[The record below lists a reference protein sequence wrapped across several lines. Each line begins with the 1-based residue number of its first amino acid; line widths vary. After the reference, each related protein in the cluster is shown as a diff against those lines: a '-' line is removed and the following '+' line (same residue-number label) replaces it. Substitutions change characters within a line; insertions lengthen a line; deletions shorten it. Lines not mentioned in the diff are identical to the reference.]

1 MFDARL
7 NRYLAPG
14 LGKLAKGLD
23 WLGLRADQVTLAGF
37 GCGVLAGCAVIPG
50 WFWLALGLFALNRL
64 ADGLDGALA
73 RLQGPTER
81 GAFLDIVADFLNYG
95 WLPLC
100 FAFYDSANALAAA
113 FLLFSFIGTGSSFL
127 AYAIMA
133 ERSGSAG
140 LAAQQGHKRT
150 GFFYLGGLTE
160 GAETILVLAAMLV
173 WPTEFIWLAVF
184 FGLACWLTTGWR
196 IYAAWQDF
204 PATRPPGQGDF
215 SAGRKM
221 ADD

>member
-7 NRYLAPG
+7 NRLLAPG
-14 LGKLAKGLD
+14 LGKLAGGLD
-23 WLGLRADQVTLAGF
+23 RLGLRADQVTLAGF
-37 GCGVLAGCAVIPG
+37 VCGMLAGCAVIPG

-73 RLQGPTER
+73 RLQGPSDR

-100 FAFYDSANALAAA
+100 FAFYDPANALAAA
-113 FLLFSFIGTGSSFL
+113 FLLFSFIGTGTSFL

-133 ERSGSAG
+133 ERRGGG
-140 LAAQQGHKRT
+140 LAAPPEPGRK
-150 GFFYLGGLTE
+150 GFFYLAGLTE

-173 WPTEFIWLAVF
+173 WPSAFVWLAVF

-196 IYAAWQDF
+196 IYAGWQDF
-204 PATRPPGQGDF
+204 PAPAPAVEDGF
-215 SAGRKM
+215 SAGGKR

>member
-7 NRYLAPG
+7 NRLLAPG
-14 LGKLAKGLD
+14 LGKLAEGLD
-23 WLGLRADQVTLAGF
+23 RLGLRADQVTLAGF
-37 GCGVLAGCAVIPG
+37 GCGMLAGCAVIAG

-73 RLQGPTER
+73 RQQGPSDR
-81 GAFLDIVADFLNYG
+81 GAFLDIVADFLIYG

-100 FAFYDSANALAAA
+100 FAFYDNANALAAA

-127 AYAIMA
+127 AYAILA
-133 ERSGSAG
+133 ERSPAAEPAASAR
-140 LAAQQGHKRT
+140 K
-150 GFFYLGGLTE
+150 GFFYLAGLTE
-160 GAETILVLAAMLV
+160 GGETILVLAAMLI
-173 WPTEFIWLAVF
+173 WPSAFVWLACI

-196 IYAAWQDF
+196 IYAGWQHF
-204 PATRPPGQGDF
+204 PAARPADSRAF
-215 SAGRKM
+215 FADRKR